1 MAKLKINGV
10 SLEAKLPE
18 VQEEKHKHVMEVAK
32 KVSSEHSELL
42 AKLRLSEIDDKIDE
56 VKLDIISV
64 KSHIDKIENE
74 KIGLI
79 AKVSQMSKQS
89 KDNTLSYMG
98 LKAEIDE
105 LEDRLKE
112 VSKPIVKEIKVASNP
127 KEDLDSLEKDM
138 KKAIDAVSRERR
150 QENTNIAK
158 KVIAMGRYQN
168 LINFFMIGA
177 LVLLILK

>member
-1 MAKLKINGV
+1 
-10 SLEAKLPE
+10 
-18 VQEEKHKHVMEVAK
+18 
-32 KVSSEHSELL
+32 
-42 AKLRLSEIDDKIDE
+42 
-56 VKLDIISV
+56 
-64 KSHIDKIENE
+64 
-74 KIGLI
+74 
-79 AKVSQMSKQS
+79 MSKQS